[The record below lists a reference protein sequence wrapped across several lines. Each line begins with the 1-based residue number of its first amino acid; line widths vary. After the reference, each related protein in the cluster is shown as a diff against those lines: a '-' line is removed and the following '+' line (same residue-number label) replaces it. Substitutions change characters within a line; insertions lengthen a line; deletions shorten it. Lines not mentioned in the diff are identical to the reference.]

1 MTTEPTNIA
10 IDLAEEGLNIIK
22 ELLIE
27 KAIKEMIEE
36 VAWLAMPVVNPL
48 FTFIV
53 KFVGKFLYKKAALE
67 AAFKIIEKQTGDQRD
82 NYNHE
87 MAQYKEA
94 IKQGKSDAEIQKE
107 RDEAKERLRKLINL
121 NAG

>member
-1 MTTEPTNIA
+1 MNEPSNPT
-10 IDLAEEGLNIIK
+10 IDLAEEALNIVK

-36 VAWLAMPVVNPL
+36 VAWLALPVINPIFVL
-48 FTFIV
+48 II
-53 KFVGKFLYKKAALE
+53 KFAGKFLYKKAALE

-82 NYNHE
+82 TYNEE
-87 MAQYKEA
+87 MSQYKEA

-107 RDEAKERLRKLINL
+107 RDEAKERLRKLISL
-121 NAG
+121 NATN